1 MAKRIRWFIAIIF
14 ILCVVLYFI
23 PFSHKID
30 TTQQGIQ
37 CRIGDKD
44 YSENVSI
51 YIKGKY
57 NNFLFKNDTF
67 DGLITIDKYKFTQNA
82 TETIMSYCDG
92 YYILDY
98 CRFNKY
104 GSIDMN
110 HLGTISFTPNMKNIL
125 IMVSEPI
132 ENAPNEWNDIDG
144 LFISVPAKNHAQ
156 AIENANY
163 ISSRNKFLSTIDWD

>member
-1 MAKRIRWFIAIIF
+1 MIKKIRWFIAIIF
-14 ILCVVLYFI
+14 IFCFVLFFI
-23 PFSHKID
+23 PFSHKIES
-30 TTQQGIQ
+30 TQQGIQ

-51 YIKGKY
+51 SIKGIY

-67 DGLITIDKYKFTQNA
+67 DGLITIDKYKYTLNA
-82 TETIMSYCDG
+82 TETIMHYCNS

-98 CRFNKY
+98 CKFNRD

-110 HLGTISFTPNMKNIL
+110 HLGTICFTPNMENIL

-132 ENAPNEWNDIDG
+132 ENTPKKWNGNDG
-144 LFISVPAKNHAQ
+144 LFISVPAKSRAK
-156 AIENANY
+156 AINIADY
-163 ISSRNKFLSTIDWD
+163 ISSRNKFLSNIDWD